1 MDLEAL
7 SGLMSRFRSATKATL
22 GICLEDVAL
31 RSNRN
36 SLVLMFAGASALAI
50 AAYFLLPF
58 RAGIPSL
65 RDLTA
70 WLEGLGP
77 WGPVYWILIVV
88 AAVVLLLPIP
98 MIAAVS
104 GFLFGA
110 VAGPLYSL
118 AGMAA
123 GCAIAFL
130 LGRYFLSGKA
140 AEWMEKNPKLR
151 NLNRGLESQ
160 GWKFIL
166 STRLLPGFPV
176 KISNYV
182 FGGLG
187 YPLRDF
193 LVGNLLGLIPYQVA
207 GALAGSLVSDISA
220 PGSLAALARE
230 PLNLAVSV
238 GGLIAAIILL
248 VYCVRRAVRSMGD
261 APVTGR

>member
-1 MDLEAL
+1 MKFAPGDF
-7 SGLMSRFRSATKATL
+7 GLRRRRTKL
-22 GICLEDVAL
+22 GLAILA
-31 RSNRN
+31 
-36 SLVLMFAGASALAI
+36 ALALAG
-50 AAYFLLPF
+50 AAYFIYAK
-58 RAGIPSL
+58 RSGIPGIS
-65 RDLTA
+65 DLTA
-70 WLEGLGP
+70 WLDGLGP

-130 LGRYFLSGKA
+130 LGRFFLSGKA

-187 YPLRDF
+187 YSLPDF

-261 APVTGR
+261 APATDG